1 VFSNCALAPKES
13 EFMATAAK
21 LIWEVTDA
29 APNIGCAIHTDKE
42 TLLSGVRAKDIREIM
57 ERRGVIVFP
66 EINLTDE
73 EQIAFTH
80 TLGTFAHEDG
90 EKTADGKD
98 TVYPITMDSAVN
110 PNADYLKGAFYWH
123 IDGTMSD
130 KPILASIM
138 SARALAREG
147 GETDFC
153 NTYAA
158 WDALPDDEKA
168 ELEKLKVVHAMW
180 RSQLYWQPEPSYAQL
195 KALQDRGSN
204 TLPLVWKHRS
214 GRQSLVLGCT
224 ALQVEGLDITES
236 EALLVRLRDWA
247 TQPRFCYRHTWSL
260 GDMVIWDN
268 TGTMHRA
275 LPYDHT
281 SGRLMHRT
289 KLEGEEAFA

>member
-1 VFSNCALAPKES
+1 
-13 EFMATAAK
+13 MATAAQ
-21 LIWEVTDA
+21 LTWEVTDA
-29 APNIGCAIHTDKE
+29 APRIGCAIRTDKE
-42 TLLSGVRAKDIREIM
+42 TLLSGAKAKEIRGLM
-57 ERRGVIVFP
+57 ESRGVIVFP
-66 EINLTDE
+66 RINLTDA

-90 EKTADGKD
+90 EMTPDGKD
-98 TVYPITMDSAVN
+98 SVYPITMDSSVN

-158 WDALPDDEKA
+158 WDDLPEEEKA
-168 ELEKLKVVHAMW
+168 ELETLQVEHAMW
-180 RSQLYWQPEPSYAQL
+180 RSQLYWQPEPSYAVL
-195 KALQDRGSN
+195 KALQARGSN
-204 TLPLVWKHRS
+204 TLPLVWKHRT
-214 GRQSLVLGCT
+214 GRKSLVLGCT
-224 ALQVEGLDITES
+224 ALQVAGMGIAES

-247 TQPRFCYRHTWSL
+247 TQPQFCYRHTWSL

-275 LPYDHT
+275 LPYDHN

>member
-1 VFSNCALAPKES
+1 
-13 EFMATAAK
+13 MATAVSSR
-21 LIWEVTDA
+21 WEVVDM
-29 APNIGCAIHTDKE
+29 APKIGSAIRTDKQ
-42 TLLSGVRAKDIREIM
+42 TLLSGERAQDIREIM

-66 EINLTDE
+66 EINLSDD

-90 EKTADGKD
+90 EGAGGKD
-98 TVYPITMDSAVN
+98 AVYPITMDESIN
-110 PNADYLKGAFYWH
+110 PIASYLKGAFFWH

-130 KPILASIM
+130 VPILASIM
-138 SARALAREG
+138 SARALAPEG

-158 WDALPDDEKA
+158 WDDLPEDEKRA
-168 ELEKLKVVHAMW
+168 IENLKVVHAMW
-180 RSQLYWQPEPSYAQL
+180 RSQLYWKPEPSHAELSQWMT
-195 KALQDRGSN
+195 RGRN
-204 TLPLVWKHRS
+204 VLPLVWKHRS
-214 GRQSLVLGCT
+214 GRQSLVLGAT
-224 ALQVEGLDITES
+224 ALQIEGMDIAES
-236 EALLVRLRDWA
+236 EALLVKLRSWA
-247 TQPRFCYRHTWSL
+247 TQPQFSYRHTWKL

-275 LPYDHT
+275 LPYDHK